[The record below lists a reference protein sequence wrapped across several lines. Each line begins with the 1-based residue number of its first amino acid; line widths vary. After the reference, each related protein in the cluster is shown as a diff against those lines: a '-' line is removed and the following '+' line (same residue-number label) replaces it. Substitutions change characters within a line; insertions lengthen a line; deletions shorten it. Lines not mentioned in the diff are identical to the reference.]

1 LYGKSLLLRLRFMID
16 RGMFLTVRAIRRQL
30 AAMPHDLYLI
40 RLIHSR
46 TRKPFPGERLWT
58 ATQLCQEVTVRFL
71 RIRNREGCDVYIQP
85 YAEERNAGYVLVD
98 LDETEPT
105 TLEQMR
111 ANGHEPCVVLQ
122 SSPGHLQTWVHVS
135 VAPLETA
142 VATMIGRQLA
152 RAYGG
157 DLASSD
163 WRHLGRL
170 AGFTNQKPQRRQF
183 NGDAPWVKLLH
194 TRLGLATG
202 ATSLLQ
208 QAESHIV
215 RAAGVVSAN
224 TMLQAPTTLELG
236 DSCPTPAASEI
247 YRALLNQLWIPQ
259 RFPQPDWSIA
269 DKWVAKELLRQGMPS
284 STIAAILQR
293 GSPGFPR
300 RHADPQNYLRRTIA
314 RAIQEIAAA
323 PFPAH
328 RAPCVIGDTA
338 G

>member
-1 LYGKSLLLRLRFMID
+1 
-16 RGMFLTVRAIRRQL
+16 
-30 AAMPHDLYLI
+30 
-40 RLIHSR
+40 
-46 TRKPFPGERLWT
+46 
-58 ATQLCQEVTVRFL
+58 
-71 RIRNREGCDVYIQP
+71 
-85 YAEERNAGYVLVD
+85 
-98 LDETEPT
+98 
-105 TLEQMR
+105 
-111 ANGHEPCVVLQ
+111 
-122 SSPGHLQTWVHVS
+122 
-135 VAPLETA
+135 
-142 VATMIGRQLA
+142 MIGRQLA

-215 RAAGVVSAN
+215 RAAGVSA
-224 TMLQAPTTLELG
+224 TTLLRAPTTLEFG
-236 DSCPTPAASEI
+236 GSCPTPAPSEI

-323 PFPAH
+323 PFPAQ
-328 RAPCVIGDTA
+328 RAPCVDRRHRG
-338 G
+338 